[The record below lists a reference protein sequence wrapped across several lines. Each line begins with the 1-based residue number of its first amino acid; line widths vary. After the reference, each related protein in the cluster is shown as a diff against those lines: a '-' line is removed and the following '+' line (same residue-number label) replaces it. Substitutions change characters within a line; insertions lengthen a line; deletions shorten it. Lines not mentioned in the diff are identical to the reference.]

1 MLQDN
6 FLNVTKVMSTER
18 WWTTL
23 NDKRSPGTFVFG
35 TSRPDNGIVYVF
47 YMLTY

>member
-1 MLQDN
+1 
-6 FLNVTKVMSTER
+6 MSTER

-35 TSRPDNGIVYVF
+35 TSNLKLRPDNGIVYVF
-47 YMLTY
+47 YMFTY